1 MLSMANKYLKSFLRG
16 VFCLFF
22 WLLVW
27 QIGALALDRSVVLP
41 TPLSVAKTL
50 VLLMGEKAFFLS
62 CLASLSRIFVG
73 LFIGVFVGIL
83 LAVLCHLNKILRSII
98 SPAVA
103 TVKATPIAS
112 IIILMFF
119 IFSKGVV
126 PIIASFLMVIPIVFT
141 NVFRGISSVPT
152 EQKEV
157 AKVFRFSFWKR
168 IKYCIF
174 PSVLPYFSAACKSA
188 LGLAWKAGIAAEVI
202 CTPKHS
208 IGIKL
213 NEAKVYLESEALFA
227 WTIVVIVLSV
237 LIEKFFVFLLEL
249 LAKKG
254 GKIDV
259 EA

>member
-1 MLSMANKYLKSFLRG
+1 MKAFFRG
-16 VFCLFF
+16 VFCLAF

-41 TPLSVAKTL
+41 TPVTVAKTL
-50 VLLMGEKAFFLS
+50 LALMGEKDFFLS
-62 CLASLSRIFVG
+62 CVASLSRIFAG
-73 LFIGVFVGIL
+73 LFLGVFGGIL
-83 LAVLCHLNKILRSII
+83 LAVLCSVSKLFRGIV

-119 IFSKGVV
+119 IFGKGIV
-126 PIIASFLMVIPIVFT
+126 PVIASFLMVVPIVFT
-141 NVFRGISSVPT
+141 NVFKGIAAVPT
-152 EQKEV
+152 GQKEV
-157 AKVFRFSFWKR
+157 AKVFRFGFFKR
-168 IKYCIF
+168 LKYCIL
-174 PSVLPYFSAACKSA
+174 PSILPYFSAACRSA

-227 WTIVVIVLSV
+227 WTIVVIILSV
-237 LIEKFFVFLLEL
+237 LIEKFFVFLLEMFE
-249 LAKKG
+249 KKG
-254 GKIDV
+254 GKADAEI
-259 EA
+259 